1 MVFGGAWCGG
11 PGCGRTGR
19 YPGPGEYGCPDR
31 PAPER
36 AGGRFAYESAWPAC
50 GTAVSRFGGVGGG
63 DPGPGPGAYEVPGSL
78 PPAGRLPRSQEEW
91 LAYAAFYPE
100 ARFRM

>member
-1 MVFGGAWCGG
+1 MTVRAF
-11 PGCGRTGR
+11 RR

-36 AGGRFAYESAWPAC
+36 KGGRFAYEPAGETEGQVAARSLRQAAA
-50 GTAVSRFGGVGGG
+50 GTE
-63 DPGPGPGAYEVPGSL
+63 GPGPGAYEVPDRL
-78 PPAGRLPRSQEEW
+78 PPAGRLPRSTLEW
-91 LAYAAFYPE
+91 RAYAAFYPE

>member
-1 MVFGGAWCGG
+1 MGA
-11 PGCGRTGR
+11 
-19 YPGPGEYGCPDR
+19 
-31 PAPER
+31 APER
-36 AGGRFAYESAWPAC
+36 AGGRFAYESGGPAWGAA
-50 GTAVSRFGGVGGG
+50 GSRFGGGRGGG
-63 DPGPGPGAYEVPGSL
+63 GGGPGPGAYEVPGGL